1 VPTSIPY
8 NHPSLVLGNVADTR
22 VLDVLKQVDSCQSKI
37 DAAQDKL
44 NSFITLK
51 RSIGMT
57 INELVDLDVDITDII
72 AKQNELD
79 SSISQAAADY
89 LSVRIENEHQI
100 QALREK
106 LSELEIQD
114 GLESPIDLGASA
126 IKKMPLSSESLK
138 LDSQYFSF
146 GSNIQDDTL
155 ANIQKFV
162 RSGTG
167 NLGNKSEDVVNEVS
181 SQLQSQF
188 QNHQLMGTLII
199 TASCTHSNISVF
211 QPLVIDPDK
220 AVSCWN
226 SLFGEEDKI
235 DTQSLAENGVPDS
248 GDSSNRLTMITGAT
262 YGSSFVGMIHIVNS
276 DEKSS
281 GDLSKIVD
289 QMDEKIKVGGWLVNA
304 NGGFGVDESIFEEVK
319 AFLSSQS
326 VSSHISLVTM
336 GATPSISSN
345 NLKLSVSKLSEV
357 DPATISVITEKNN
370 PVRGTISSEAVEA
383 KNEAK
388 LINIQNSRIESMMKA
403 MGKIDHDS
411 NKVIDINSLM
421 QAFENYL
428 TSVKA
433 TDKTIGVPISF
444 YLKKLTKQ
452 EIIDLWTNKYG
463 IKKTKRTGD
472 NTRS

>member
-1 VPTSIPY
+1 MPTSIPY

-22 VLDVLKQVDSCQSKI
+22 VLDILKQVDSCQSKI

-79 SSISQAAADY
+79 GSISQSAADY
-89 LSVRIENEHQI
+89 LSIRIENEHQI
-100 QALREK
+100 QALREQ
-106 LSELEIQD
+106 LSDLEIQD
-114 GLESPIDLGASA
+114 SLESPIDLGSSA
-126 IKKMPLSSESLK
+126 IKKMPLSAESLK

-162 RSGTG
+162 RSGTS

-226 SLFGEEDKI
+226 SLFGKDDKI
-235 DTQSLAENGVPDS
+235 DTTSLAENGAPENSDTDS
-248 GDSSNRLTMITGAT
+248 ANALTMITGAT

-276 DEKSS
+276 DQKSS
-281 GDLSKIVD
+281 GDLSSMVD
-289 QMDEKIKVGGWLVNA
+289 QMDEKMKVGGWLVNA
-304 NGGFGVDESIFEEVK
+304 TGGFGVDESIFEEVK

-345 NLKLSVSKLSEV
+345 SLKLSVSKLSEV
-357 DPATISVITEKNN
+357 DPGTIAVITEKNN
-370 PVRGTISSEAVEA
+370 PVRSTVSSEAVDA
-383 KNEAK
+383 RNEAK
-388 LINIQNSRIESMMKA
+388 MINIQNARIESVMKT
-403 MGKIDHDS
+403 MGKIDHES

-428 TSVKA
+428 ASIKA

-452 EIIDLWTNKYG
+452 EITNLWTNKYA
-463 IKKTKRTGD
+463 IKKDK
-472 NTRS
+472 